1 METKYILKNNGINVA
16 SEKKWLT
23 RKGYSKIVVKV
34 FGELAKPLDNIS
46 DSAIASRLRVSK
58 RTYQEAKRELVMCG
72 LLEVHRLNAS
82 TIVYL
87 VGTKAIEENAK
98 VNQRREDD
106 RMIRLTLESIGMQ
119 KYVYEDVTEEVHVSY
134 DFDTTKVELPSPI
147 NLTSKDIM

>member
-1 METKYILKNNGINVA
+1 
-16 SEKKWLT
+16 
-23 RKGYSKIVVKV
+23 
-34 FGELAKPLDNIS
+34 
-46 DSAIASRLRVSK
+46 
-58 RTYQEAKRELVMCG
+58 MCG

-119 KYVYEDVTEEVHVSY
+119 KYVYEDVTEEVHISY
-134 DFDTTKVELPSPI
+134 DFDTAKVEIPSAI